1 VQQASTSVIIPVRNG
16 AGFIGEAMASALAQ
30 LDPGDEMIVVDDGST
45 DQTRAVV
52 ASIGDPRITLVE
64 SGGRGVSAARN
75 VGISIAT
82 RDYIA
87 FLDHDDAWPAE
98 RHAVMS
104 GILRDRPEIDA
115 VFGRMRVKFEQGSQL
130 NERMAA
136 MDGRHVGV
144 ASVGTGLFR
153 KRIVDRVTGFD
164 EDLHFG
170 EDVDFYLRLVESGM
184 QIETCETDGLLY
196 RRHASN
202 CSNDLHA
209 MERGMNDVLLR
220 RIKRMRKRNAG
231 GGTA

>member
-1 VQQASTSVIIPVRNG
+1 MQQASTSVIIPVRNG

-136 MDGRHVGV
+136 MDGRHVGGHLNT
-144 ASVGTGLFR
+144 SPSPR
-153 KRIVDRVTGFD
+153 
-164 EDLHFG
+164 DLH
-170 EDVDFYLRLVESGM
+170 
-184 QIETCETDGLLY
+184 
-196 RRHASN
+196 
-202 CSNDLHA
+202 
-209 MERGMNDVLLR
+209 
-220 RIKRMRKRNAG
+220 
-231 GGTA
+231 